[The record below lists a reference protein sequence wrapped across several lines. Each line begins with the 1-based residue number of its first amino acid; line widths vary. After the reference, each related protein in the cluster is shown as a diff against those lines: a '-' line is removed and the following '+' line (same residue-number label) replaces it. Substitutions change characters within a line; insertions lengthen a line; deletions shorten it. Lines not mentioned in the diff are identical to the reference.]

1 MFRSFRLGK
10 TAANQQKINV
20 LTNPQ
25 RSHSP
30 VLRIFFVTLLTRVPL
45 AAETRDITGK
55 KSVGV

>member
-55 KSVGV
+55 